1 MPKRRSTGKA
11 LGTRRTRSAAKAT
24 RKPKTSR
31 VERTRAGNRWTEAQF
46 WGFVRSNLR
55 LMARKWPPIRDAKK
69 AARRPY
75 RGPNPRQKWEIQCCH
90 CQRWFLDRETEVD
103 HVEPAGSCR
112 SFEQAAEFL
121 RRLLVES
128 PALRVLCRQ
137 CHQERHAVGLD

>member
-1 MPKRRSTGKA
+1 MPKRRSSRKA
-11 LGTRRTRSAAKAT
+11 LGSRKTRSPGKAT

-75 RGPNPRQKWEIQCCH
+75 RGPNPRQKWETQCCH
-90 CQRWFLDRETEVD
+90 CQQWFMDKQTQVD
-103 HVEPAGSCR
+103 HIEAAGACR
-112 SFEQAAEFL
+112 SFEQAAEFM
-121 RRLLVES
+121 RRLLVEL
-128 PALRVLCRQ
+128 PVLRVLCHK
-137 CHQERHAVGLD
+137 CHQERHANEE